1 MSTDDSVSSQSYSLV
16 PAPKL
21 DLPRTISESSS
32 ISKRKPLVHLAE
44 TSRLDNCVLS
54 DFEMGKTL
62 GTGSFGKVKHAYC
75 SCSGEYVALKILQKS
90 AVLRL
95 KQVEHIMSEK
105 SILRAISHPFIVSL
119 HGSFQD
125 SRNLYLVLEYVPG
138 GEFFSYLRRS
148 TRLEPSHAVFYSA
161 QIVSIFEYLHQF
173 RVAFRDLKPEN
184 ILIDSCGYL
193 KLTDFGF
200 AKVIKTFSLT
210 VCGTPDYL
218 PPEVL
223 LNKGHTTS
231 VDFWCLGIFIYE
243 MLIGHPPFIGQDTMS
258 TYQKILAG
266 KVVFPKYVD
275 PRGKSLIRNLL
286 QADLTKRFGNLKN
299 GIDDI
304 KNSAWFEGM
313 DWEGLV
319 QRRIPA
325 PYIPSVEGVRDTS
338 NFENYPASREEADI
352 SKASLVG
359 ADPFANW

>member
-1 MSTDDSVSSQSYSLV
+1 MSTDESISSRPIPAA

-32 ISKRKPLVHLAE
+32 IQKRKPLVPIPQ
-44 TSRLDNCVLS
+44 TSRLDGCTLA
-54 DFEMGKTL
+54 DFEIGKTL
-62 GTGSFGKVKHAYC
+62 GTGSFGKVKHALC
-75 SCSGEYVALKILQKS
+75 TSSEECFALKILKKS

-105 SILRAISHPFIVSL
+105 AILRAITHPFIVSL
-119 HGSFQD
+119 YGSFQD
-125 SRNLYLVLEYVPG
+125 ACNLYLVLEYVPG
-138 GEFFSYLRRS
+138 GEFFSYLRRCVK
-148 TRLEPSHAVFYSA
+148 LEAPDAIFYSA
-161 QIVSIFEYLHQF
+161 QIVSVFEYLHQY
-173 RVAFRDLKPEN
+173 RVAYRDLKPEN
-184 ILIDSCGYL
+184 ILIDSQGYL

-200 AKVIKTFSLT
+200 AKVIRTYSLT

-243 MLIGHPPFIGQDTMS
+243 MLMGHPPFIGKDTMS

-266 KVVFPKYVD
+266 KVAFPKLVD
-275 PRGKSLIRNLL
+275 PRGKSLIKNLL

-304 KNSAWFEGM
+304 KTSAWFEGM
-313 DWEGLV
+313 DWEALFH
-319 QRRIPA
+319 RRIPA
-325 PYIPSVEGVRDTS
+325 PYIPPVQGVWDTT
-338 NFENYPASREEADI
+338 NFENYPESQQEAEVL
-352 SKASLVG
+352 ASLVG
-359 ADPFANW
+359 SDHFANW